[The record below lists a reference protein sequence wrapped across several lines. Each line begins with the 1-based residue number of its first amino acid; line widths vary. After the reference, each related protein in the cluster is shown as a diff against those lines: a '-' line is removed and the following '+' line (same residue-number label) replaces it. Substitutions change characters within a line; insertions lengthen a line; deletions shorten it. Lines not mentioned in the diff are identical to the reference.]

1 MSKKNRLCFTDN
13 VSYMILCICI
23 SVHLYICIS
32 IYLYICIF
40 VYLYICISIYLY
52 TIHLNFKNEKVSLK
66 QWKKEN

>member
-32 IYLYICIF
+32 IYLY
-40 VYLYICISIYLY
+40 

-66 QWKKEN
+66 Q